1 MRRRAGELPVPAQ
14 GKAAGVMS
22 EQDMRAVVET
32 LKRVEAKLDEVTVS
46 TRKVRD
52 LRKGAQPP
60 AHPGRSRFRIGC

>member
-1 MRRRAGELPVPAQ
+1 MG
-14 GKAAGVMS
+14 

-60 AHPGRSRFRIGC
+60 AHPSRSRFRIGC

>member
-1 MRRRAGELPVPAQ
+1 
-14 GKAAGVMS
+14 MS

-60 AHPGRSRFRIGC
+60 AHPGRSRFRIDC